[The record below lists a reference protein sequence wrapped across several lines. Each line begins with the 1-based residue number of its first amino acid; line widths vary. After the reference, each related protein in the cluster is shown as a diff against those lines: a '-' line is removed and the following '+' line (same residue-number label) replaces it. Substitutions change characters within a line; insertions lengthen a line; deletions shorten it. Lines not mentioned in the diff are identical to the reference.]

1 MNIFKNIHL
10 FCTELKLKQIK
21 EENNIFILLFYDIIC
36 KNEDLF
42 EKSIIK

>member
-10 FCTELKLKQIK
+10 FCTELKLKQRKK
-21 EENNIFILLFYDIIC
+21 ENSIFILLFYDIIC

-42 EKSIIK
+42 EESTIK